1 MSLELRNL
9 TKRYGGVTVLDGV
22 DLTVRDGEIHALLG
36 ANGAGKSTLIKCVS
50 GAVTPDAGD
59 IGIGDRTFDA
69 LTPRGARDAGVAVI
83 YQELSVVNTLNV
95 GENIFLGDE
104 MTKGPFLRRRAQ
116 QREAA
121 RWLERLGV
129 DLDTAATLSG
139 VGNAELQVVEIVK
152 ALRREPAVLIL
163 DEPTAALTEA
173 EARRLGGHMR
183 TLREQNLALLFVTH
197 RLAEVFELA
206 DRVTVLRGGRVV
218 LSERVEDVSRAEL
231 VAAIAG
237 RSLTS
242 DRAARRGLNG
252 HGTPVLRARGLVA
265 AGIGPIDVD
274 VAPGEILGVFGLVGS
289 GRTELLETLFGA
301 RRAAGGEVWVG
312 DRKVRV
318 RHPGDAVAEGIA
330 LIPSDR
336 LRKSVFPTL
345 SAADNVLLP
354 SFGRLSRART
364 WRRRASERG
373 LFDEAAS
380 GLNLQPAR
388 PRLEAQRFSGGNQ
401 QKLVLG
407 RWLQSGDG
415 CRVLLLDEPTQGV
428 DVGARSELYRGV
440 RDFVRGGRAAVLASS
455 EPEELLAVADR
466 VLVLSRGRPVGLLEG
481 NGVTELRMLELA
493 HLGEPALAVAA
504 RPLPDHDQKDDF
516 R

>member
-1 MSLELRNL
+1 
-9 TKRYGGVTVLDGV
+9 
-22 DLTVRDGEIHALLG
+22 
-36 ANGAGKSTLIKCVS
+36 
-50 GAVTPDAGD
+50 
-59 IGIGDRTFDA
+59 
-69 LTPRGARDAGVAVI
+69 VI

-104 MTKGPFLRRRAQ
+104 ITTGPFLRRRAQ
-116 QREAA
+116 ERQAKE
-121 RWLERLGV
+121 WLERLGA
-129 DLDTAATLSG
+129 DLDTSSTLSG

-173 EARRLGGHMR
+173 EAKRLGGHMR

-218 LSERVEDVSRAEL
+218 LSGRVEDMSRADL

-237 RSLTS
+237 RSLAS
-242 DRAARRGLNG
+242 DRGAPRRMNG
-252 HGTPVLRARGLVA
+252 HGASVMRARGLVA
-265 AGIGPIDVD
+265 PGIGPIDVH

-301 RRAAGGEVWVG
+301 RPVAGGEVWVG
-312 DRKVRV
+312 DRRVRL
-318 RHPGDAVAEGIA
+318 RHPGDAVAAGIA

-354 SFGRLSRART
+354 SFARLSRAGT
-364 WRRRASERG
+364 WRRRGGERRV
-373 LFDEAAS
+373 FAQAATR
-380 GLNLQPAR
+380 LNLQPAR
-388 PRLEAQRFSGGNQ
+388 HDLEAQRFSGGNQ

-407 RWLQSGDG
+407 RWLESGDN

-440 RDFVRGGRAAVLASS
+440 RDFVRDGRAAVLTSS

-466 VLVLSRGRPVGLLEG
+466 VLVLSRGRPVGVLEG
-481 NGVTELRMLELA
+481 EDVTELQMLELA
-493 HLGEPALAVAA
+493 HLGESAEAVAA
-504 RPLPDHDQKDDF
+504 GPSHDHDQKDDF